1 MWETAGDERDRTG
14 MLGFIIERK
23 RSGMKVQ
30 DIINRIG
37 DIKLCRDYLKDLAD
51 GKIDDPNQICAL
63 AEDIDEH
70 LDAYTELLVNKEVKW
85 NV

>member
-1 MWETAGDERDRTG
+1 MARSVTRREDAAIAERGRT
-14 MLGFIIERK
+14 
-23 RSGMKVQ
+23 GMKVQ

-51 GKIDDPNQICAL
+51 GKIDDPNRICAL